1 MERRALM
8 FLLDTDVV
16 AELRRGASADAAVAA
31 WAGGMPRE
39 HLFLSAVS
47 LLDLENAAARSPRD
61 KVQAVR
67 LQRWIDEQV
76 LPAFDGRILPVD
88 AAVIR
93 RRRGLTLDARDALI
107 AATALEQGLTVA
119 TRAGAAFRGV
129 KIKLLDPW
137 KYARE
142 EDTDWRQA
150 SRGEPH
156 WLKSLFVRA

>member
-1 MERRALM
+1 M

-16 AELRRGASADAAVAA
+16 AELRLGAAADAALAG
-31 WAGGMPRE
+31 WAGSVPRE

-47 LLDLENAAARSPRD
+47 LIDLENAAASSSPRD
-61 KVQAVR
+61 KARALR

-93 RRRGLTLDARDALI
+93 RRRDVALPDARDALI

-119 TRAGAAFRGV
+119 TRRGHAFKGV
-129 KIKLLDPW
+129 KIKLSDPW
-137 KYARE
+137 KFTAD
-142 EDTDWRQA
+142 DTDWRQA

-156 WLKSLFVRA
+156 WLKTLFVRA